1 LAAGTA
7 DYLTYLPLVTTNDAN
22 MTPACPSP
30 TPTPT
35 PTPTPMPTPDM
46 TARVTWVVDG
56 DTVRLDNGEYLRYI
70 GIDTPE
76 LGDEETGEPPE
87 CYAEEALWADLRLVK
102 NKSLNIYFDTEQ
114 RDRYNRLLAYAYLPD
129 GTFVNAWLAREGY
142 AKTLIISPNTQLARA
157 ILDAEDEARAAGR
170 GLWGACTNE

>member
-1 LAAGTA
+1 
-7 DYLTYLPLVTTNDAN
+7 
-22 MTPACPSP
+22 
-30 TPTPT
+30 
-35 PTPTPMPTPDM
+35 M
-46 TARVTWVVDG
+46 TARVTWVIDG

-129 GTFVNAWLAREGY
+129 GTFINEWLIRQGY
-142 AKTLIISPNTQLARA
+142 ARTFIISPNTRLSRA